1 MDPIRPVGSADRS
14 TPAVPPV
21 KPLTREERE
30 QAAQER
36 RRRARERER
45 APRPGG
51 DDAATP
57 GGGSLD
63 IRV

>member
-14 TPAVPPV
+14 TPAV

-30 QAAQER
+30 QAARER
-36 RRRARERER
+36 RRRRER

-51 DDAATP
+51 DDRATP
-57 GGGSLD
+57 GRGSID
-63 IRV
+63 VRA